1 MSTSASKFA
10 WADLP
15 ADFPMPQ
22 IARQRIIGEKMM
34 ISRVILSPGFI
45 LQSHRHENEQ
55 FVVMLRGRC
64 EFGLGEEGSAAHR
77 TLEVRGGE
85 VLHLPSNVPHSC
97 RAIEET
103 EILDLFSPVSAVT
116 GVDSRRA

>member
-1 MSTSASKFA
+1 MSTTALKTA

-15 ADFPMPQ
+15 ADFPMPL

-34 ISRVILSPGFI
+34 ISRVILSPGFT
-45 LQSHRHENEQ
+45 LPSHRHENEQ

-64 EFGLGEEGSAAHR
+64 EFGLGEEGSPAHR

-116 GVDSRRA
+116 GVDSRRS